1 VGSLRCVDL
10 SGCRIETA
18 VASSTPFPVKHIT
31 FDVKELPFEGQRL
44 AYLVLTST
52 LQKAGLPTSQ
62 VWQKVSDRIEVKV
75 ESWMLPGH
83 AVTISADRDDGQGL
97 EDEVLHRRGRGSGG
111 ELGLGRVMTV
121 LILGRR
127 PTPRPTRWWPS

>member
-1 VGSLRCVDL
+1 L

-83 AVTISADRDDGQGL
+83 AVTILFISHFFGEGGRGHSHRHTRAVSERPDRRPPDPGAL
-97 EDEVLHRRGRGSGG
+97 PRRG
-111 ELGLGRVMTV
+111 T
-121 LILGRR
+121 
-127 PTPRPTRWWPS
+127 